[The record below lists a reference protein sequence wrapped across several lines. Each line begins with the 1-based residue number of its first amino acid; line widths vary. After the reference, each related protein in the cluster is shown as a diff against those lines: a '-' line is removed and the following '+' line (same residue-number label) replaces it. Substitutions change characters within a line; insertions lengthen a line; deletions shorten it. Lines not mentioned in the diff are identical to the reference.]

1 MRKLLLFKSLLA
13 MLVVISLV
21 LSGCGSPASVPSPS
35 TPKAESK
42 EPYKIGLL
50 TTLSGSLSA
59 SGIEIRD
66 AAQMEVDLI
75 NTNGGI
81 NGHPIELIVEDDG
94 MDPGKAVTALNKL
107 VQQDKVLAITGIKAG
122 AMEAA
127 VRPVAERNLVPI
139 IFINPTTPVQRAR
152 KDQYSFNLS
161 PNEFAKVSYW
171 IEILKAKG
179 YTKVAGISAN
189 DSIAQSTLDQLKKDG
204 VAQGITVDILS
215 DFLDMKAVD
224 LTPQVAKLKELV
236 AKNKSQVLVTTCWTT
251 NLSAL
256 LKTMKQMGVDIPVIG
271 YDVMANNAVLN
282 MGGEE
287 LNGFMTPGGRA
298 LAGDALADSDPQKAV
313 IVDFKKRYE
322 AKTGKVVSVMPAGAY
337 DGLHI
342 IMNALKSAGADK
354 AKLRDAIEKTK
365 NYVGVTAIYNFSAD
379 DHEGTTKDSFVF
391 YQIKDKKF
399 VYMKDIK

>member
-1 MRKLLLFKSLLA
+1 MRKLSLIKSLLA
-13 MLVVISLV
+13 MLVVMSLV
-21 LSGCGSPASVPSPS
+21 LSGCGSTSVTPSPAAK
-35 TPKAESK
+35 TEPK

-50 TTLSGSLSA
+50 TTLSGSLGA
-59 SGIEIRD
+59 SGIEVRD
-66 AAQMEVDLI
+66 AAQMEVDLM
-75 NTNGGI
+75 NTAGGI

-107 VQQDKVLAITGIKAG
+107 VQQDKVLAITGIKSG

-127 VRPVAERNLVPI
+127 LRPVIERSQI
-139 IFINPTTPVQRAR
+139 STIFINPTTAVLRAK
-152 KDQYSFNLS
+152 KDKYSFNLS

-171 IEILKAKG
+171 IDILKAKG

-189 DSIAQSTLDQLKKDG
+189 DSVAQGTMDQLKKDG
-204 VAQGITVDILS
+204 VAQGITVDILQ
-215 DFLDMKAVD
+215 DFLDVKAVD

-256 LKTMKQMGVDIPVIG
+256 LKTMKQMGIDIPVIG

-282 MGGEE
+282 MGGDE
-287 LNGFMTPGGRA
+287 LNGFMTPGGRV
-298 LAGDALADSDPQKAV
+298 LAGDALSDSDPQKAV

-322 AKTGKVVSVMPAGAY
+322 AKTGKVAAVMPAGAF
-337 DGLHI
+337 DGIHI
-342 IMNALKSAGADK
+342 ITNALKSAGADK

-365 NYVGVTAIYNFSAD
+365 NYVGVTATYNFTAD

-399 VYMKDIK
+399 VYIKDVK